1 MAETKETKEVEE
13 VVLKANV
20 KFVKSPNPF
29 GYSNFIGDE
38 AYVNP
43 KHIITVEGE
52 DGKTSEVSALE
63 YFLENNIAKKL

>member
-1 MAETKETKEVEE
+1 MAETAE
-13 VVLKANV
+13 LKANV
-20 KFVKSPNPF
+20 KFVKSPNTF
-29 GYSNFIGDE
+29 GYANFIGDE

-52 DGKTSEVSALE
+52 DGKTSKVSALE